1 MIKKI
6 SENKNLKD
14 TVCAVV
20 VTYNRKNL
28 LLECLEAL
36 LKQTRPIDAMYI
48 IDNFSSDGTPEA
60 LKENG
65 YIIDLPPDDISEP
78 WEREFEVRNLTD
90 GEPVKIHYVRMNE
103 NTGGAGG
110 FNEGVKR
117 GYERGYDWLWLMD
130 DDAEPKEEAME
141 ELGKFFNEDD
151 LAALASSVVL
161 ANGDISYNHRGSI
174 DLNHVFPSFQKPL
187 KSEFYRSNYVEI
199 DMASF
204 VGILV
209 SRKAVEKIDYPKKE
223 FFIHH
228 DDVEYCIRLRQAGK
242 ILLVPD
248 SVIVHK
254 EAAKKGIIKRFMG
267 RKSLRVPYDKF
278 WLSYY
283 GMRNL
288 VWLGKQYSTSKYNY
302 YLGLVKS
309 LIKSILS
316 VLAYDDNK
324 IKRISFVFH
333 SYVDGI
339 RGNFDNEKPKEIL
352 YRE

>member
-1 MIKKI
+1 MSKKA

-48 IDNFSSDGTPEA
+48 IDNFSSDGTPET

-65 YIIDLPPDDISEP
+65 YITNLPPDDISEP
-78 WEREFEVRNLTD
+78 WEREFEIKNLTD
-90 GEPVKIHYVRMNE
+90 GKPIKIHYVRMNE

-110 FNEGVKR
+110 FYEGVKR
-117 GYERGYDWLWLMD
+117 GYEKGYDWLWLMD
-130 DDAEPKEEAME
+130 DDAEPKEDAVE
-141 ELGKFFNEDD
+141 ELDKYFNEDN
-151 LAALASSVVL
+151 LSALASSVVL
-161 ANGDISYNHRGSI
+161 TNGVISYSHRGSI
-174 DLNHVFPSFQKPL
+174 DLNRVFPLLQKPL
-187 KSEFYRSNYVEI
+187 EPKSYSNNYVEI

-209 SRKAVEKIDYPKKE
+209 NRKAIEKVGYPKRE

-254 EAAKKGIIKRFMG
+254 EAAKRGIAKSFMG

-278 WLSYY
+278 WLNYY

-288 VWLGKQYSTSKYNY
+288 VWLGKQYSTSKVNF
-302 YLGLVKS
+302 YLGLCKN
-309 LIKSILS
+309 LIRSIIS
-316 VLAYDDNK
+316 VLVYDDK
-324 IKRISFVFH
+324 KTKRINFIVS
-333 SYVDGI
+333 SYIDGL
-339 RGNFDNEKPKEIL
+339 RGNFDNEKPKRIL
-352 YRE
+352 YKA